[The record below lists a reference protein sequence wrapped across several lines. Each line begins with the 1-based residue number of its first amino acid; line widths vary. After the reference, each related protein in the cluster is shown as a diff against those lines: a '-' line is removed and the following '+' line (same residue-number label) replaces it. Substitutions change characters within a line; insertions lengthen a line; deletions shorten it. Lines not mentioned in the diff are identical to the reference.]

1 MTVGVVNS
9 PTSVQPTVSGGAT
22 RLRNPNRVHSGQIV
36 ATELAVALLLVGV
49 LWGAA
54 ATVGLAVVSAV
65 LIVFA
70 WARLRGRWLFQWMR
84 IWLSYRTH
92 RRTLSP
98 GSDASALLQ
107 LVRPGATID
116 TMELDGVPGAVI
128 SDGDGLTALLDIG
141 DDTLL
146 PSGPSLVPSPATLL
160 PPPAPNTPRFRV
172 QLVYSSVPAG
182 GPGPAASAYHQLTEG
197 RLAASERVIMA
208 VHVPTAEGWAEPD
221 LRRALSGVIRKVR
234 RKLDTVPSRVLDE
247 DAALRA
253 LQELAG
259 HDGANPIRE
268 GWSGVAAGGL
278 AHAAYRVRRWPDLRT
293 EAARDLLIRLL
304 ALPGRAVTVSLTM
317 GPWSGGEAA
326 ELRTDLVVRL
336 TAANLAAL
344 TQADTALHRALG
356 ADRAAAH
363 RLDGEHLE
371 GLGDTLPLGGS
382 APAELPTEVEH
393 GINRPAAPL
402 TMLRAPVGAAGLMI
416 GPNRRREPVT
426 VRIFRPQATRAMLVG
441 GVQSAQLL
449 ALRSLAIGA
458 RVVVQTARPPAWER
472 FFRNLGGPNDS
483 LAIVAPGQPLAVPP
497 ATQLRPLLMVVDVGA
512 VGADRSPGHPWQ
524 TTLVLREELS
534 PVDIDALG
542 HADLALLQPTT
553 PEAAALAVSVLGLSD
568 NQREA
573 LSRPVPGLIGVVH
586 RRSVRWASLGTAPM
600 EQQLLS

>member
-1 MTVGVVNS
+1 MTVGVVHS
-9 PTSVQPTVSGGAT
+9 PTSVQPTVTGGAA
-22 RLRNPNRVHSGQIV
+22 RQRNPNRVYSGQIV
-36 ATELAVALLLVGV
+36 ATELAVALLLVGA
-49 LWGAA
+49 LWGVT
-54 ATVGLAVVSAV
+54 ATVALAVVAAG
-65 LIVFA
+65 LIVLA
-70 WARLRGRWLFQWMR
+70 WARLRGRWLFQWVR

-98 GSDASALLQ
+98 GSDAAALLQ

-116 TMELDGVPGAVI
+116 TMELDGAPGAVI
-128 SDGDGLTALLDIG
+128 ADDEGLTALLEIG

-146 PSGPSLVPSPATLL
+146 PGGPSVVPSPATLL
-160 PPPAPNTPRFRV
+160 PPPALNTPRFRV
-172 QLVYSSVPAG
+172 QLVFAAVPAG
-182 GPGPAASAYHQLTEG
+182 GPGPAAAAYHQLTEG
-197 RLAASERVIMA
+197 RLAASERVILV
-208 VHVPTAEGWAEPD
+208 VHVPAAEGWEEAD
-221 LRRALSGVIRKVR
+221 LRRALGGAIRKVR
-234 RKLDTVPSRVLDE
+234 RKLDAVPSRVLDE
-247 DAALRA
+247 DGALRT

-268 GWSGVAAGGL
+268 VWSGVASGGL
-278 AHAAYRVRRWPDLRT
+278 VHATYRVRRWPDLRT

-304 ALPGRAVTVSLTM
+304 ALPGRAITVSLTI
-317 GPWSGGEAA
+317 GPWSSSEAA

-336 TAANLAAL
+336 TAADLAGLAH
-344 TQADTALHRALG
+344 ADTALHRMLG

-393 GINRPAAPL
+393 GTARPAAPL
-402 TMLRAPVGAAGLMI
+402 TMMRAPLGGAGLMI

-449 ALRSLAIGA
+449 TLRALALGA

-497 ATQLRPLLMVVDVGA
+497 ATQLRPLMMVVDVGA

-524 TTLVLREELS
+524 TTLVLREDLS